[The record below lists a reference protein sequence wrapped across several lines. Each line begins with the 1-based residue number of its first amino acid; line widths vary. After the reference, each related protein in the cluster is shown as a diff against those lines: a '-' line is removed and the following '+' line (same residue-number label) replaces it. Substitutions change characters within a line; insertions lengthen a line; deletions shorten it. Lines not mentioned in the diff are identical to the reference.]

1 MSEWKD
7 GFASGYEAGLK
18 NATSITLS
26 THPVGKRLV
35 PAKKPRKAMPKDGYH
50 AKYGRAFKRLAK
62 KFKKK
67 DGSWKKDGFKRR
79 AAAARKEAK
88 K

>member
-1 MSEWKD
+1 MSEWKE

-35 PAKKPRKAMPKDGYH
+35 PAKKPRKAMPQDG
-50 AKYGRAFKRLAK
+50 
-62 KFKKK
+62 
-67 DGSWKKDGFKRR
+67 
-79 AAAARKEAK
+79 
-88 K
+88 

>member
-1 MSEWKD
+1 MGAWED

-35 PAKKPRKAMPKDGYH
+35 PKKKPRKALKSGGYH
-50 AKYGRAFKRLAK
+50 SRYGKAFRRLAPK
-62 KFKKK
+62 YKKK
-67 DGSWKKDGFKRR
+67 SGGWKKDGFKRC

-88 K
+88 